1 MSFQTILI
9 SLNMLKKDYK
19 MPIKSGVQQIIAAA
33 NLTLLRQ
40 TGKYIGQ

>member
-19 MPIKSGVQQIIAAA
+19 MPIKSGIKQIIAAV
-33 NLTLLRQ
+33 NLALLRRR
-40 TGKYIGQ
+40 GKYIGQ